1 MLATF
6 SMDPN
11 YWDTLAKNELLKKS
25 GITEQ
30 IRIKYEDIYN

>member
-11 YWDTLAKNELLKKS
+11 YWDALANNELLNKS
-25 GITEQ
+25 GTTEQ
-30 IRIKYEDIYN
+30 IRIKYE